1 MKKVIAYLNR
11 IGNRHA
17 VAKVIRQSLPVK
29 VARLLGGRAARNE
42 LVRPPSNLAS
52 TANVRWTSQVAAHPP
67 RPTNYVFLALLV
79 FFTSC
84 QDLTGPKTVYLA
96 HTLPT
101 SHPVHQG
108 MEVFASSLQELSQG
122 EMGVKIFPDGQLG
135 TEREVLELLQI
146 GSIAMTKVS
155 AATMANFA
163 PEYKVLGVPYIFRS
177 KEHMFGVLE
186 GPTGK
191 KILNS
196 GSEYLLKGLCFYDAG
211 SRSFYTV
218 ERPIKTPD
226 DLKGMKIRV
235 MNHQMSVD
243 MVNAMGGAATPM
255 AYGELY
261 SALEQGVVDG
271 AENNPPSFV
280 TSRHYEI
287 AKYYTL
293 DEHSSVPDVLVVGTG
308 YWASLTPQQQAWMQE
323 AADQSAAAQKV
334 FWSENVQECMETLES
349 AGVEIFRPNKNMFA
363 ESSAKVIEE
372 FSKDPVMKQLVD
384 EISGQ

>member
-1 MKKVIAYLNR
+1 MSTVIKHLTER
-11 IGNRHA
+11 RPILG
-17 VAKVIRQSLPVK
+17 KE
-29 VARLLGGRAARNE
+29 RLGLSSRKFTNMQGRGGRLF
-42 LVRPPSNLAS
+42 LV
-52 TANVRWTSQVAAHPP
+52 
-67 RPTNYVFLALLV
+67 LLV
-79 FFTSC
+79 SFLLTAC
-84 QDLTGPKTVYLA
+84 QDIAGPKTVYLA

-101 SHPVHQG
+101 SHPVHKG
-108 MEVFASSLQELSQG
+108 MEVFASSLQELSGG
-122 EMGVKIFPDGQLG
+122 EMNIKIFPDGQLG
-135 TEREVLELLQI
+135 SEREVLELLQI

-155 AATMANFA
+155 AATMANFT

-177 KEHMFGVLE
+177 KQHMFSVLE
-186 GPTGK
+186 GATGE

-196 GSEYLLKGLCFYDAG
+196 GSDFLLKGLCFYDAG

-218 ERPIKTPD
+218 ERPIKTPS
-226 DLKGMKIRV
+226 DLEGMKIRV

-293 DEHSSVPDVLVVGTG
+293 DEHSSVPDVLVIGTG
-308 YWASLTPQQQAWMQE
+308 YWSSLTQQQQAWLQD
-323 AADQSAAAQKV
+323 AADQSSTAQKV
-334 FWSENVQECMETLES
+334 FWRENVEECMETLEA
-349 AGVEIFRPNKNMFA
+349 AGVEIFRPEKSMFA

-372 FSKDPVMKQLVD
+372 FGKDPAMKQLVD